1 MANMTNEQNLI
12 NDLLNK
18 NLNLSPTPLKILSS
32 CVTAKKNCDLEFIGT
47 IPGEQVQT
55 HFCLEAKSDKA
66 TNKSNNVLLIFG
78 DILKDRKLTKISNVS
93 YGALLE
99 YHATDG
105 MKSFFIKQIQ
115 TYIDAA
121 DWDNFGSTYGCDY
134 IFFYDDSTHELFYS
148 EWAGFVTASSIK
160 KWF

>member
-18 NLNLSPTPLKILSS
+18 TTHLSSPPLKILSS
-32 CVTAKKNCDLEFIGT
+32 CVTAKKKCDLEFTGI
-47 IPGEQVQT
+47 IPGKHVQT
-55 HFCLEAKSDKA
+55 HFCLEAKSDKG
-66 TNKSNNVLLIFG
+66 TNKNNNVLLFFG
-78 DILKDRKLTKISNVS
+78 DILKDRKLTKNSNVS
-93 YGALLE
+93 YGVLLE

-105 MKSFFIKQIQ
+105 MKSFFINQIQ
-115 TYIDAA
+115 TYFDTT

-134 IFFYDDSTHELFYS
+134 IFFYDDSSHELFYS
-148 EWAGFVTASSIK
+148 EWARFITASSIK